1 MNDATTHRLDPPVD
15 SKRDH
20 LLGPERAALT
30 LVEYGSYACP
40 YCRVANAEVAKLRDR
55 FGVLPDEVRY
65 LFKIAAIKGYCR
77 RANVEKVDAGP
88 KGVVITFR
96 DNKFAQPDRL
106 VYFIRQHGQAAKVR
120 PDMKVVFFQEWETP
134 EERLMG
140 TTEVLRQLANLAE
153 DRKAA

>member
-1 MNDATTHRLDPPVD
+1 MSPTSRCGCRCTGGWARSRTPAASANVA
-15 SKRDH
+15 
-20 LLGPERAALT
+20 PE
-30 LVEYGSYACP
+30 
-40 YCRVANAEVAKLRDR
+40 LRHR
-55 FGVLPDEVRY
+55 FGWLPDDVRY

-120 PDMKVVFFQEWETP
+120 PDMKVVFLQQWETP

-140 TTEVLRQLANLAE
+140 TTEILRQLANLAE
-153 DRKAA
+153 NKKAA